1 MSVEAHQDHTT
12 CGPLMS
18 REIDRDNPIG
28 YLYMQVAQH
37 LARRIASGDLPTNRR
52 LPAELQLAR
61 EYGVSLGTARHATK
75 ILREQGI
82 VITVRS
88 KGTFVVARPEAEAK
102 GDSMEDQP
110 HASRLSLIRQ
120 LDTLTPPLDDCPPQA
135 PLSTPQHQPSETDSA
150 AARWVPAQGG
160 AADPGMASI
169 TG

>member
-1 MSVEAHQDHTT
+1 MSVEAHQDHAT
-12 CGPLMS
+12 CGPLMR

-61 EYGVSLGTARHATK
+61 EYGVSLGTARHATE

-88 KGTFVVARPEAEAK
+88 KGTFVVARPKAE

-110 HASRLSLIRQ
+110 HASRLSSIRQ
-120 LDTLTPPLDDCPPQA
+120 LDKVTPPLDDCPPQA
-135 PLSTPQHQPSETDSA
+135 PLPSPQNQPRETDSA
-150 AARWVPAQGG
+150 AARWIPAQGG
-160 AADPGMASI
+160 AANPGMAS
-169 TG
+169 TSG